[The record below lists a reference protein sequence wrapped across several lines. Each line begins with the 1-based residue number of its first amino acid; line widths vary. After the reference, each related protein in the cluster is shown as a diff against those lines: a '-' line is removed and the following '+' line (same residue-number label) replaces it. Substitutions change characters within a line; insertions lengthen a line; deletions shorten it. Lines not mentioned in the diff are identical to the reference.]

1 MFNVCNSSFNLLIC
15 FSFSCVVFFVG
26 VEMWIQRKSSRNTEN
41 MYKHTRKIRGNFF
54 AKHFGFLSIF
64 RGLFNKQAIIIRVF
78 QYFFTLFFLFFF
90 VSCDMFCIICV
101 RSSGVGFFRLV
112 LPGACV
118 RDCLSVW
125 WLLYC
130 RAKPDQVS

>member
-15 FSFSCVVFFVG
+15 FSFSCVVFLWAWRCEYKEKVA
-26 VEMWIQRKSSRNTEN
+26 EILKN

-78 QYFFTLFFLFFF
+78 QYFFTLFFL

-118 RDCLSVW
+118 GDCLSV
-125 WLLYC
+125 
-130 RAKPDQVS
+130 